1 MSDQLRG
8 PERGLQ
14 LETHD
19 EITPR
24 IVSNRTLGKEKT
36 HVGKESAR
44 INQYFHTCLSN
55 SRKICFLK
63 ALDKPVRMGVLQ

>member
-8 PERGLQ
+8 AERGLQ
-14 LETHD
+14 LENHD

-24 IVSNRTLGKEKT
+24 IVSNRTLGKGKT
-36 HVGKESAR
+36 HVGKESAK

-55 SRKICFLK
+55 SRKICFLE
-63 ALDKPVRMGVLQ
+63 ALEKPVRMGMLQ